1 MKFSKEDLTY
11 IKRCFELAEKGRGFV
26 SPNPLVGTVIV
37 KDGHIIGEGWH
48 KNFGGAHAEVNA
60 AASSNEEIKG
70 ATLYCNLEPCCHT
83 NKQTPPCV
91 PLIISKEISRVVI
104 SDLDPNLSV
113 NGNGV
118 KQLKEAGIRVDTGIL
133 EDEGKEVNKFYF
145 KYVIEKVPYI
155 TIKIAQS
162 IDGKISAEQDTQTW
176 LTGEES
182 VKYVHHQRNRYDAV
196 LVGANTIK
204 VDDPWLTVREV
215 DGRNPIRI
223 IIDGDLSI
231 SPGSKIIKLTGNKK
245 TWIFTAGNSH
255 QEKIK
260 QFEKL
265 GIKIFQLPADKKKLE
280 LGDMLKELGKE
291 NITSLLV
298 EGGQQIFSQFISQSL
313 FDDIIILQSPK
324 FLGKGISAFESN
336 GTKKLKIKETE
347 RLGEDL
353 KIVLVSNQ

>member
-1 MKFSKEDLTY
+1 MKFSEEDLTY
-11 IKRCFELAEKGRGFV
+11 INRCFELAEKGRGFV
-26 SPNPLVGTVIV
+26 SPNPFVGTVIV
-37 KDGHIIGEGWH
+37 KDGSIIGEGWH
-48 KNFGGAHAEVNA
+48 KYYGGSHAEVNA
-60 AASSNEEIKG
+60 VASLNKELNST
-70 ATLYCNLEPCCHT
+70 TLYCNLEPCCHS

-104 SDLDPNLSV
+104 SNLDPNPGV
-113 NGNGV
+113 NGKGV
-118 KQLKEAGIRVDTGIL
+118 KQLRKAGIRVDTGIL
-133 EDEGKEVNKFYF
+133 EDEGKELNKFYF

-162 IDGKISAEQDTQTW
+162 IDGKISSDQDIQTW

-182 VKYVHHQRNRYDAV
+182 VKYVHQQRNRYDAV
-196 LVGANTIK
+196 LVGANTIR
-204 VDDPWLTVREV
+204 VDDPRLTVRV
-215 DGRNPIRI
+215 VKGRDPIRI
-223 IIDGDLSI
+223 IIDGDLSV
-231 SPGSKIIKLTGNKK
+231 SPDSKIIKMTGNEN
-245 TWIFTAGNSH
+245 TWIFTAENSH
-255 QEKIK
+255 QEKIE

-265 GIKIFQLPADKKKLE
+265 GIKIFQLPADN

-298 EGGQQIFSQFISQSL
+298 EGGQQIFSQFISQEL
-313 FDDIIILQSPK
+313 FDEIIILQSPK
-324 FLGKGISAFESN
+324 ILGKGISAFETN